1 MKIYQKDKKIEAIE
15 KSFEYNTEEESIY
28 KSFEHEPKNLP
39 HSVTKKFTLNSEST
53 GNKKIVRDM
62 IKRFQEKT
70 QTYEYMVKFNMTVE
84 KTDES
89 TISL

>member
-70 QTYEYMVKFNMTVE
+70 
-84 KTDES
+84 
-89 TISL
+89 